1 MFIFC
6 IQMRVDL
13 RFPMHLVHLTC
24 MLLEYKYQGML
35 AITNKYQQ
43 DSGNLTSNIKKYEKW
58 WEVWII
64 SPHKQQQS
72 MYSRYSGRNYKHA
85 GQKHVG
91 ERLPFWP
98 PGLFMEMQN
107 LISSSRHLVTDVL
120 VCVCVCVCTCISN
133 ALLNKSIT
141 TEWRDLSVHCLH
153 SLNTTEVFAFH
164 LSCVTPHNLTLTERK
179 SCHWGGTLSKSTT
192 MWICTHL
199 ALNIT
204 DFKVLI
210 CTL

>member
-1 MFIFC
+1 
-6 IQMRVDL
+6 
-13 RFPMHLVHLTC
+13 
-24 MLLEYKYQGML
+24 ML

-64 SPHKQQQS
+64 SPHKHQVLGSLLFITYTIIQGIIHQKS

-120 VCVCVCVCTCISN
+120 VCVCVCVCVCTCISN

-164 LSCVTPHNLTLTERK
+164 LSCITPHNLTLTEKK

-192 MWICTHL
+192 M
-199 ALNIT
+199 
-204 DFKVLI
+204 
-210 CTL
+210 